1 MLITGPAYL
10 QNVFLFTLTKSAELL
25 FLFVQGNRP
34 SFGHGGGGLL
44 VLGHLPWSDNS
55 VSQHIDLMV
64 WYCRISPCFIYLGF

>member
-34 SFGHGGGGLL
+34 SFGHGGGDAFGA
-44 VLGHLPWSDNS
+44 GASS
-55 VSQHIDLMV
+55 ME
-64 WYCRISPCFIYLGF
+64 

>member
-34 SFGHGGGGLL
+34 SFGHGGGGAF
-44 VLGHLPWSDNS
+44 GAGASS
-55 VSQHIDLMV
+55 ME
-64 WYCRISPCFIYLGF
+64 